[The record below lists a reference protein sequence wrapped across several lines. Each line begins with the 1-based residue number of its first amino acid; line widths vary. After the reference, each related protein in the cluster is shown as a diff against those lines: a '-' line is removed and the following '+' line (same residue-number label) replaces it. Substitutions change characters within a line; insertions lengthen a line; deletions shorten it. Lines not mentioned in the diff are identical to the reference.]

1 MYADAGLVPRPGLPA
16 GVEVV
21 RRSDG
26 EASWLFV
33 VNHEERD
40 VELAATGTEQLSG
53 ARCGAAGARRGRA
66 DPPRGPGPVGAIT

>member
-1 MYADAGLVPRPGLPA
+1 
-16 GVEVV
+16 VEVV

-33 VNHEERD
+33 VNHEEQD

-53 ARCGAAGARRGRA
+53 ARCDAALPVPAGGVRILREDPAR
-66 DPPRGPGPVGAIT
+66 